1 MDVLAGRKEKRG
13 LKGSIL
19 VDGKLQPDNFKCMSG
34 YVVQDDVIMGT
45 LTVKENLMFSA
56 NLRLASTVSSQE
68 KEERVDSA
76 LEELGI
82 AHVADS
88 KVGTPFIRGVSGGER
103 KRTNIGMELIVNS
116 SVLFLDEPTTGL
128 DANTA
133 NTVLRL
139 LHRLSRKGRT
149 IIFSI
154 HQPRYSIFKLF
165 DRMMILSRGLTVYHG
180 PANRATRYFGE
191 IGYQC
196 ENMNNPP
203 DFFLDV
209 INGDD
214 EIVKEEEEGGNE
226 NGHCSVPVD
235 YAPDDNKTADYTVDF
250 RARAKFLN
258 EKYQSSQYAKE

>member
-1 MDVLAGRKEKRG
+1 
-13 LKGSIL
+13 
-19 VDGKLQPDNFKCMSG
+19 MSG

-56 NLRLASTVSSQE
+56 NLRLSPTISAKE
-68 KEERVDSA
+68 KTERVDQVMD
-76 LEELGI
+76 ELGI
-82 AHVADS
+82 THVANS
-88 KVGTPFIRGVSGGER
+88 KVGTQFIRGISGGER

-139 LHRLSRKGRT
+139 LHKLSRKGRT

-165 DRMMILSRGLTVYHG
+165 DRMMILSKGLTVYHG
-180 PANRATRYFGE
+180 VSNKATEYFE
-191 IGYQC
+191 QIGYEC
-196 ENMNNPP
+196 ESLNNPP

-209 INGDD
+209 INGDED
-214 EIVKEEEEGGNE
+214 VVYSEGND
-226 NGHCSVPVD
+226 NGHCNIEMNEGGVECSPTNQKQAIGVD
-235 YAPDDNKTADYTVDF
+235 YT
-250 RARAKFLN
+250 ARAKMLN
-258 EKYQSSQYAKE
+258 EKYKGSQWFKE